1 MTYLRE
7 KNTFKILDILRKI
20 KYKNIYLFN
29 DGLITKKDQKK
40 INQKNIFVSND
51 GLVNRT
57 KINQQ
62 DKYIHQTFRKRINK
76 YKKKYKIKVIMPQRN
91 LHHRFAQPYA
101 LSKVFKKYSEV
112 IVLEDDTIP
121 NKSFFKFCS
130 QLLIKFRNDKRIS
143 IISGNNFLNY
153 KNFKRRNNDS
163 YFFSKFTT
171 TWGWA
176 TWKDRWEDSFDINMN
191 DWPKV
196 KKEGWMKDIL
206 LNDKSEKFL
215 SKYLHRRFKLI
226 DQDWDRAWQ
235 FGCLI
240 NGRLTIFP
248 CKNLITSVG
257 QDEFATH
264 KNPKKWDRLPLE
276 EMKFPLKHPKIIVAD
291 SLVDNFLTKEGFSKP
306 DIIYRIK
313 NKIRKYLLS

>member
-1 MTYLRE
+1 MKQTPVLIMTYIRE
-7 KNTFKILDILRKI
+7 KNTFKILDIL
-20 KYKNIYLFN
+20 
-29 DGLITKKDQKK
+29 KK
-40 INQKNIFVSND
+40 INQKNIFLFND
-51 GLVNRT
+51 GLF
-57 KINQQ
+57 KSK
-62 DKYIHQTFRKRINK
+62 DKKIHQNFRKNIIN
-76 YKKKYKIKVIMPQRN
+76 YKKKNKIKIILPKKN

-101 LSKVFKKYSEV
+101 LSKVFKNYSEV

-121 NKSFFKFCS
+121 NKSFFKFCN
-130 QLLIKFRNDKRIS
+130 QLLFRYKDDKRIS

-153 KNFKRRNNDS
+153 KNYKRRNNDS

-176 TWKDRWEDSFDINMN
+176 TWKDRWEDSFDINMKN
-191 DWPKV
+191 WPKV

-226 DQDWDRAWQ
+226 DKDWDRVWQ

-248 CKNLITSVG
+248 NKNLITSVG

-264 KNPKKWDRLPLE
+264 NNPKKWDRLPLE
-276 EMKFPLKHPKIIVAD
+276 ELKFPLTHPKIIVAD
-291 SLVDNFLTKEGFSKP
+291 NRVDNFLTKEGFSRP
-306 DIIYRIK
+306 NIMSSVK
-313 NKIRKYLLS
+313 NKLKKLFLT